1 MDQMKKLLLSTTII
15 SSLLGV
21 AAQADYNADGTDY
34 RNDLATQE
42 SWTEDLSN
50 MFLELPNSFAC
61 IIANSGP
68 SVNANA
74 DWRALI
80 SEVACGLEERDDNVS
95 ATVYSSAAMSSS
107 RASNDTPQEVNAWF
121 SALSGDKY
129 ITNTILRASAETL
142 APYGSWYFSFIKAM
156 SGDDEQNTELTA
168 ADTPEFGYVD
178 ISETDE
184 GDVEIKTAQTFSGEE
199 DNGSYEG
206 TMRALIRFIDGS
218 SDNTV
223 FIGESADSFTEAGSG
238 QTFEQYQAVAA
249 ATSATHYYRVNLGGS
264 DENPTIVDGSQ
275 VCYSRDDQ
283 FETAY
288 DVKLYNPTTGD
299 EVEMMS
305 GFDITTAEG
314 SRGYFGRWG
323 VWVDSDA
330 VLFTPESNTNAATK
344 EDGTEATLKWAPG
357 KLELETYVEEALA
370 DGDTFDTWLDQ
381 IGSEA
386 VLTWSAEDEA
396 FSYTTRDR
404 EQEGVV
410 EPPEW
415 GMWMWSMA
423 KRTSVI
429 WNGENTIEIR
439 RVEDTL
445 WTDEHTSAASTKFYS
460 KWEWTDLSDPDML
473 PISNS
478 EFAQNGNSN
487 FWDNQSVGDGGTNGV
502 RKTYHLTGAEPGAG
516 FEPHTL
522 YVDTGDGALSA
533 DDKPVRFDFGI
544 DNSQSNYV
552 SYADGS
558 DGEYTQPE
566 NSWPHANVR
575 LIKATDVGES
585 GSCTLNATYECPTYS
600 WSFGAMPWDQSV
612 TAYDADDA
620 RIELDEE
627 LVFQLEYDSANDRN
641 KDVTIS
647 LSTMDTRNPIP
658 GCSIETGEGDDGEY
672 QYYQCTDITVDVA
685 DGEKFFLNYDGQ
697 RLHGLP
703 GTQVCDTPDCS
714 SGSGYWMHLLNLA
727 DGTTITDLEGN
738 EYVTLAGAI
747 SSQLIPA
754 DAASCGD
761 IAFDSLDDIGL
772 GDSSEY
778 PQIDRASE
786 EYPMPQ
792 LAWDAQPT
800 ELSCTVTMGDTSDCV
815 SE

>member
-1 MDQMKKLLLSTTII
+1 MKKLLLSTTII
-15 SSLLGV
+15 SSLLGA

-61 IIANSGP
+61 IIANSGS

-74 DWRALI
+74 DWQALI
-80 SEVACGLEERDDNVS
+80 SEVACGLEEPDDNVS

-107 RASNDTPQEVNAWF
+107 RASNDTPQEVSAWF

-156 SGDDEQNTELTA
+156 DGDDEQNTELTA

-184 GDVEIKTAQTFSGEE
+184 GDVEIKTAQTFSGED
-199 DNGSYEG
+199 DNGSFEG

-223 FIGESADSFTEAGSG
+223 FIGESDDSFTEAVSG
-238 QTFEQYQAVAA
+238 QTFEQYKAVAG
-249 ATSATHYYRVNLGGS
+249 ATSATHYFRVNLGGS
-264 DENPTIVDGSQ
+264 EENPTIVDGSQ

-299 EVEMMS
+299 EVELMS

-344 EDGTEATLKWAPG
+344 EDGTAATLKWAPG

-396 FSYTTRDR
+396 FSYTTRDG
-404 EQEGVV
+404 EQSGVV

-445 WTDEHTSAASTKFYS
+445 WTDEHTAAASTKFYS

-544 DNSQSNYV
+544 DNSQSTYV

-672 QYYQCTDITVDVA
+672 QYYQCTNITVDVA

-703 GTQVCDTPDCS
+703 GTEVCDTPDCS

-738 EYVTLAGAI
+738 EYVTLAGAT

-754 DAASCGD
+754 DAASCGG

-778 PQIDRASE
+778 PQIDRSSDD
-786 EYPMPQ
+786 YPMPQ
-792 LAWDAQPT
+792 IAWGDQPT